1 MLTVL
6 SAEIFTMTAEPHS
19 KDLDLSQ
26 KFVNG
31 VFSKQFEIFWIL
43 VHLD

>member
-6 SAEIFTMTAEPHS
+6 SAEIFTITAEPHS

-26 KFVNG
+26 KCVDG
-31 VFSKQFEIFWIL
+31 VFSKQFEIVWLL